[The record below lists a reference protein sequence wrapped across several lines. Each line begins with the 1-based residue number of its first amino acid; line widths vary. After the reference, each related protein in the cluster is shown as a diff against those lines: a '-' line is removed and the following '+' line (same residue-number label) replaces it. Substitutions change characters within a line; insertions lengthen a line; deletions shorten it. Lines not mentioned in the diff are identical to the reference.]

1 MKTTTTAIPTSLP
14 SASGHDFT
22 SSLEKCVTVPR
33 PALGAGR
40 SSRRLAKDSKP
51 IADIR
56 LGELLARAGL
66 LPRARLDA
74 ALARQAQHNGKLGAL
89 LVELE
94 LLDEAE
100 LYAVLA
106 LQGSLHQA
114 QAEDIILFLR
124 ARLGDILLGAA
135 AITEHQLLRA
145 LLQQE
150 RSGEPLGEILLRQGA
165 ISLAVREG
173 ALGFQRTLSS
183 PLRERFRLGRMLLDA
198 RIVDATTLEAAI
210 RRQRGATVKLGDA
223 LLEMGAITQDALEA
237 FLKRQRR
244 LLAALSAGMA
254 AAADAY
260 GLPARGS

>member
-1 MKTTTTAIPTSLP
+1 M
-14 SASGHDFT
+14 
-22 SSLEKCVTVPR
+22 
-33 PALGAGR
+33 
-40 SSRRLAKDSKP
+40 AKRIKSQPDY
-51 IADIR
+51 R
-56 LGELLARAGL
+56 LGELLTRAGL

-89 LVELE
+89 LVELGLIE
-94 LLDEAE
+94 EAE

-106 LQGSLHQA
+106 LQSSLHQA
-114 QAEDIILFLR
+114 AAEDVILFLR

-183 PLRERFRLGRMLLDA
+183 PFRERFRLGRMLLEA
-198 RIVDATTLEAAI
+198 AIVDAVTLEAAI
-210 RRQRGATVKLGDA
+210 RRQRGARVKLGDA
-223 LLEMGAITQDALEA
+223 LLEMGVITQEVLEE
-237 FLKRQRR
+237 FLRRQRR
-244 LLAALSAGMA
+244 LLAALAAGMA
-254 AAADAY
+254 VAADAH
-260 GLPARGS
+260 GLPARAC